1 MTTILFTHTP
11 KGDIRESDVEGS
23 LPFTGF
29 VSHFDNPKDRHLVPP
44 PKSRAAYTKR
54 RGYEIR

>member
-44 PKSRAAYTKR
+44 PIAS
-54 RGYEIR
+54 GV